1 MEMQDVRR
9 VTQQIPVVPGVTL
22 DESLADVPRFRELA
36 EAPENRDM
44 MAVAKSIEG
53 MKRHVS
59 IHACGIVL
67 ANGPLTDYVPLFKD
81 KNDRVATQYN
91 LKTLED
97 VGMVKFDFLGLR
109 TLSEV
114 HHCLAQV
121 KERHGGELTLETIPL
136 DDEKTYQVI
145 SAGLVAGLFQL
156 ETSPGMRRVTMQIKP
171 NNFEDFVP
179 ISALYRPGPLDSGM
193 MDKFIRRKLKV
204 EAVTYLHPTL
214 EDALKN
220 TYGVC
225 IYQEQVMQIARDMAG
240 FTLGEADVLRDA
252 MGKKKMDVLKM
263 QRQKF
268 IEGARNNG
276 IDEKKAGEVFDY
288 LEPFGRYAFNRSHT
302 VAYAI
307 MSYQTAYLKTHYPR
321 EFMASMMSGESGSS
335 EKIVKY
341 IAECRQLS
349 EFLGVKMDVLPPDV
363 NSSGWDFTVDGEDI
377 RFGLAAVKNVNEGAI
392 ESIVKTREKDGSF
405 TSLQDFCE
413 RVDAKAVSKRVIESL
428 IMAGAFDSFEE
439 GHRAQHFANLEQV
452 MQVAQSAQA
461 DREKGQMNLFGAAE
475 QELPVTEPVLDE
487 VSEWEHNEVLKNE
500 KEQLGFYLSGHP
512 LEAYDDVLDNFTTAT
527 SQTLAENP
535 NGAEVYVAGQ
545 ISSFRLTKTKKSGES
560 MAILVVEDLE
570 GVIDVVVFPEAYKIS
585 QHAIEEGNFVW
596 IRGTV
601 SLNRQ
606 QTRSDEGEIEED
618 VRQIQASEIL
628 PIGQVESRISAVEVT
643 IPEADIAN
651 QEKMEALQAICNKHG
666 GDNDLIL
673 KLAYPRYGEVIAQ
686 CSPKYNVAYEPALVA
701 EVEALFGYN
710 SIKPSNRTTRVGERT
725 NGSSVSYV

>member
-1 MEMQDVRR
+1 
-9 VTQQIPVVPGVTL
+9 
-22 DESLADVPRFRELA
+22 
-36 EAPENRDM
+36 
-44 MAVAKSIEG
+44 
-53 MKRHVS
+53 
-59 IHACGIVL
+59 
-67 ANGPLTDYVPLFKD
+67 
-81 KNDRVATQYN
+81 
-91 LKTLED
+91 
-97 VGMVKFDFLGLR
+97 
-109 TLSEV
+109 
-114 HHCLAQV
+114 
-121 KERHGGELTLETIPL
+121 
-136 DDEKTYQVI
+136 
-145 SAGLVAGLFQL
+145 
-156 ETSPGMRRVTMQIKP
+156 
-171 NNFEDFVP
+171 
-179 ISALYRPGPLDSGM
+179 
-193 MDKFIRRKLKV
+193 
-204 EAVTYLHPTL
+204 
-214 EDALKN
+214 
-220 TYGVC
+220 
-225 IYQEQVMQIARDMAG
+225 
-240 FTLGEADVLRDA
+240 

-276 IDEKKAGEVFDY
+276 IDKQKAGEVFDY

-349 EFLGVKMDVLPPDV
+349 EFLDIKMDVLPPDV

-452 MQVAQSAQA
+452 MRVAQSAQA

-651 QEKMEALQAICNKHG
+651 QEKMERLRAICNKHG

-673 KLAYPRYGEVIAQ
+673 RLAYPRYGEVIAQ
-686 CSPKYNVAYEPALVA
+686 CSPKYNVSYEPTLVA
-701 EVEALFGYN
+701 EVEALFGHD

>member
-1 MEMQDVRR
+1 
-9 VTQQIPVVPGVTL
+9 
-22 DESLADVPRFRELA
+22 
-36 EAPENRDM
+36 
-44 MAVAKSIEG
+44 
-53 MKRHVS
+53 
-59 IHACGIVL
+59 
-67 ANGPLTDYVPLFKD
+67 
-81 KNDRVATQYN
+81 
-91 LKTLED
+91 
-97 VGMVKFDFLGLR
+97 
-109 TLSEV
+109 
-114 HHCLAQV
+114 
-121 KERHGGELTLETIPL
+121 
-136 DDEKTYQVI
+136 
-145 SAGLVAGLFQL
+145 
-156 ETSPGMRRVTMQIKP
+156 
-171 NNFEDFVP
+171 
-179 ISALYRPGPLDSGM
+179 M

-204 EAVTYLHPTL
+204 ESVTYLHSTL

-263 QRQKF
+263 QREKF
-268 IEGARNNG
+268 IEGAANNG
-276 IDEKKAGEVFDY
+276 IDDKKAGEVFDY

-335 EKIVKY
+335 DKIVKY

-349 EFLGVKMDVLPPDV
+349 EFLGIKMDVLPPDV

-413 RVDAKAVSKRVIESL
+413 RVDTKAVSKRVIESL
-428 IMAGAFDSFEE
+428 VMAGAFDSFD
-439 GHRAQHFANLEQV
+439 GHRAQHLTNLEQV
-452 MQVAQSAQA
+452 MRVAQSAQA

-475 QELPVTEPVLDE
+475 QELPVAEPVLEE
-487 VSEWEHNEVLKNE
+487 VPEWEQDEVLKNE

-512 LEAYDDVLDNFTTAT
+512 LEAYDDVLNYFTTAS
-527 SQTLAENP
+527 SQTLAENS
-535 NGAEVYVAGQ
+535 NGTEVYVAGQ
-545 ISSFRLTKTKKSGES
+545 ISSFRLTKTRKTGES
-560 MAILVVEDLE
+560 MAILVIEDLE
-570 GVIDVVVFPEAYKIS
+570 GAFDVVVFPEAYKKS

-596 IRGTV
+596 IRGAV
-601 SLNRQ
+601 SQNRGQ
-606 QTRSDEGEIEED
+606 MRTDEGEVEED
-618 VRQIQASEIL
+618 VRQIQADEIL
-628 PIGQVESRISAVEVT
+628 PIGQVESKTSAVEVT

-651 QEKMEALQAICNKHG
+651 QEKMDALLTICSQHG

-673 KLAYPRYGEVIAQ
+673 KLPYPRYGEVIAQ
-686 CSPKYNVAYEPALVA
+686 CSPKYSVAFEPALVT
-701 EVEALFGYN
+701 EVEALFGYD